1 MKQVNFS
8 HSGGFPLEQETLER
22 LQTAYRS
29 ELFEALKSHLS
40 IDTGYN
46 YIVAPATNAAKGWAI
61 IQQDENNLKDSGR
74 ALPQTEGI
82 LYPIAKG
89 SDTGYLKT
97 TRTGTNL
104 VYGTG
109 VSQTAYFDYEAEY
122 ITETEYGNGISQN
135 SDELRIEYYDLA
147 NFKIVKD
154 IQSIQAD
161 IDTINQTYLP
171 LDGSKA
177 MKGDLDLD
185 IYQLSKLDIRESSAA
200 NVRVADFRM
209 GSASRRGLKNPGNPL
224 GRALVDSSDAAV
236 TNLHLNYE
244 SDWDN
249 TYVGGKVHF
258 NNLNTSTENFND
270 SESSDKSLLLMDDYN
285 QVVKSN
291 NLLNS
296 LLGRISELEKKPA
309 TAVPI
314 GMIAIWGKPAPFPDG
329 WEEYVPL
336 RGKMPVGL
344 FNPTI
349 QERSDLLDGDGG
361 NGLTYNR
368 DSNGNAIFPFETIAD
383 TGGRIG
389 KKLTINEIPPHTHT
403 ETRLKDNATSNIIHY
418 ESVGDDRHA
427 GYETVNSGSA
437 GGGLPFSIINP
448 YRVVYFI
455 EYTGGLS
462 DKTKPTNLIVTN
474 IDFTSLRLTW
484 TAPID
489 STGLSNYVLYK
500 NGSEFVTLGN
510 TVTSHPVSGLT
521 KGTYYTFSVVAKNT
535 AGTLSAASTANA
547 TTKDV
552 DPTMPTNL
560 HGESQGENSIYI
572 SWGAPATPGVL
583 NYEIY
588 RRQTGTTSALHKTVL
603 GNITSYVDS
612 GSYSTTYI
620 YKVRAIY
627 SSGTGA
633 FTESEVE
640 VTTDPI
646 DIQCF
651 DVESLVTMASGQSK
665 KLKNIVIGD
674 KLQGFSFP
682 NEIDESDGDYMIW
695 NGKLNEAAK
704 AEVTVVNKITSIQPS
719 YYEIKT
725 ADTTLKVT
733 GQHPL
738 LVSEDGENV
747 KWVCVKNV
755 LPYMLLIDKNGK
767 TKTIESIVF
776 VEEPL
781 EVALL
786 DVETVD
792 NYVIS
797 GIVAHNN
804 KPLDPH
810 DPQP

>member
-40 IDTGYN
+40 ITTNEN
-46 YIVAPATNAAKGWAI
+46 YIVAMSTADKQGWAVI
-61 IQQDENNLKDSGR
+61 HQYEKDPKDAD
-74 ALPQTEGI
+74 ALLVLQGI

-89 SDTGYLKT
+89 DYTGYLKT
-97 TRTGTNL
+97 TRTGINL

-109 VSQTAYFDYEAEY
+109 ISQTAYFDYEAEY
-122 ITETEYGNGISQN
+122 ISEFDYVNGVSEN
-135 SDELRIEYYDLA
+135 SDALRIEYYDLA

-154 IQSIQAD
+154 IQSIQQD

-185 IYQLSKLDIRESSAA
+185 IYQLSKLDIKETPAA

-209 GSASRRGLKNPGNPL
+209 GSASKRGLKNPGNPL
-224 GRALVDSSDAAV
+224 GRALVDSSDVTV

-249 TYVGGKVHF
+249 TYVGGKVHL
-258 NNLNTSTENFND
+258 NNLNTSNSIGSFLAIDGFNQVTRNNMVID
-270 SESSDKSLLLMDDYN
+270 LMD
-285 QVVKSN
+285 
-291 NLLNS
+291 
-296 LLGRISELEKKPA
+296 RITALESKITA
-309 TAVPI
+309 AVAVPI
-314 GMIAIWGKPAPFPDG
+314 GMIAIWGKTDPIPSG

-336 RGKMPVGL
+336 RGRVPVGL
-344 FNPTI
+344 NIAETEF
-349 QERSDLLDGDGG
+349 
-361 NGLTYNR
+361 
-368 DSNGNAIFPFETIAD
+368 NAID
-383 TGGRIG
+383 KTGGAKSYGLSAPVPLSSYNYSENTSSGTSG
-389 KKLTINEIPPHTHT
+389 KLVISTGKQELGEN
-403 ETRLKDNATSNIIHY
+403 L
-418 ESVGDDRHA
+418 ESVAIVSGSP
-427 GYETVNSGSA
+427 YINFTVNNLS
-437 GGGLPFSIINP
+437 P
-448 YRVVYFI
+448 YRVVQFI
-455 EYTGGLS
+455 VYTGIQNDL
-462 DKTKPTNLIVTN
+462 TKPTNLIVTN
-474 IDFTSLRLTW
+474 IDFNSLRLTW

-500 NGSEFVTLGN
+500 NGSEYVTLGK
-510 TVTSHPVSGLT
+510 TVTSHPFSGLA
-521 KGTYYTFSVVAKNT
+521 KGTYYTFAVVAKNT
-535 AGTLSAASTANA
+535 AGTLSAASTVGA

-560 HGESQGENSIYI
+560 NGESRGENSIYI
-572 SWGAPATPGVL
+572 SWGAPADAGVI

-588 RRQTGTTSALHKTVL
+588 RRQTGTTSSLHKTVL

-627 SSGTGA
+627 SSGAGP

-674 KLQGFSFP
+674 KLQGLTFP

-695 NGKLNEAAK
+695 SGKLNEAAK
-704 AEVTVVNKITSIQPS
+704 AEVTVVNKITSIQPD

-755 LPYMLLIDKNGK
+755 LPSMLLIDKTGK
-767 TKTIESIVF
+767 TKAIESILF

-797 GIVAHNN
+797 GIIAHNN